1 MKLSFLQTQLQSELK
16 RTNERINEL
25 WKKGKKLGME
35 IYNKY
40 VERLATAE
48 NIEKG
53 LVHFTKDGR
62 LRVTQSPKTAEK
74 EWAFLKGVRN
84 VPTLTQ
90 IKKAKEDEAG
100 EKMTLEDALQEDIEE
115 YVISTDFVLQYEKAR
130 EHLDDSELMTTVP
143 ELYKDGRKTFKDL
156 KSATEKLKEELSK
169 RGVTNGG
176 SSKRKPFTQ
185 V

>member
-1 MKLSFLQTQLQSELK
+1 MKLSFAETKLRSELK
-16 RTNERINEL
+16 RTNERIHEL
-25 WKKGKKLGME
+25 WKKGKQYGME

-62 LRVTQSPKTAEK
+62 LRVTQSPITVEK
-74 EWAFLKGVRN
+74 EFEFLKGVRN

-90 IKKAKEDEAG
+90 IKKEKEKEAG
-100 EKMTLEDALQEDIEE
+100 EKMSLEDALQEDIDE
-115 YVISTDFVLQYEKAR
+115 YIISTDFVLQYEKAK
-130 EHLDDSELMTTVP
+130 EHLDDSELMTAVP
-143 ELYKDGRKTFKDL
+143 ELYKDGRKSYQDL
-156 KSATEKLKEELSK
+156 KLATIKLKEELTK
-169 RGVTNGG
+169 RGVSSGG
-176 SSKRKPFTQ
+176 SSKRMPFTQ